1 MTTKEKLYQ
10 KVRESK
16 ANSAWT
22 RGVREYAMELIDNWY
37 AESVQISEKILLSGA
52 SNWNEYSWGGCAYCY
67 DKQIAERLCAPWEL
81 KRTDYGRKKPNK
93 DEEWLDVQARA
104 LYQAS
109 QLVLRL
115 AREE

>member
-1 MTTKEKLYQ
+1 MTKKELYQ
-10 KVRESK
+10 KVKESK

-37 AESVQISEKILLSGA
+37 DESVPISEKILLNGA
-52 SNWNEYSWGGCAYCY
+52 RTGLSIHGGGCAYCY

-81 KRTDYGRKKPNK
+81 KRTNYGNKKPNK
-93 DEEWLDVQARA
+93 NEEWLDTQARA

-109 QLVLRL
+109 KLVLRL

>member
-1 MTTKEKLYQ
+1 MTKEKLYQ

-37 AESVQISEKILLSGA
+37 DESVPVSEKILLNGA
-52 SNWNEYSWGGCAYCY
+52 SNWHEYSWGGCAFCY
-67 DKQIAERLCAPWEL
+67 DSEIVERLCAPWKL
-81 KRTDYGRKKPNK
+81 KRTDYGRRNPNRY
-93 DEEWLDVQARA
+93 EEWLDVQTRA
-104 LYQAS
+104 LRQAS
-109 QLVLRL
+109 RLVLRL

>member
-1 MTTKEKLYQ
+1 MTKEKLYQ

-22 RGVREYAMELIDNWY
+22 RGVREYAMDLIDNWY
-37 AESVQISEKILLSGA
+37 DDSVPVSEKILLNGA
-52 SNWNEYSWGGCAYCY
+52 SNWSEYSWGGCAYCY
-67 DKQIAERLCAPWEL
+67 DGQIAERLCAPWEL
-81 KRTDYGRKKPNK
+81 KKTNYGNKKPNK
-93 DEEWLDVQARA
+93 NEEWLDTQARA

-109 QLVLRL
+109 RLVLRL

>member
-1 MTTKEKLYQ
+1 MTKEKQYQ
-10 KVRESK
+10 KIRESK

-22 RGVREYAMELIDNWY
+22 RGLREYAIELIDNWDD
-37 AESVQISEKILLSGA
+37 ESVPVSEKILLNGA
-52 SNWNEYSWGGCAYCY
+52 RDWSDYSWNGCAYCY
-67 DKQIAERLCAPWEL
+67 DEQIAQRLCTPWEL
-81 KRTDYGRKKPNK
+81 KKTDYGRKKPNK
-93 DEEWLDVQARA
+93 NEKWLDTQARA